1 MFVVKRFARRQVLAL
16 LWAGAVAL
24 AAGSASAQVAVG
36 TANVV
41 VREVSAT
48 AGGAART
55 LASADPVHRD
65 ELIATATES
74 ATEITFDDQ
83 TQLSIGPESQVT
95 LDEFIY
101 DPNSHAGSLAIAVTV
116 GVIRL
121 ASGDMNEEGVVIT
134 TPVATIGIRG
144 TIVTV
149 SVAADGTTTVSVEQG
164 AADVSSASGGSQSVA
179 AGLSTTVAPGA
190 PPSPPSSPPP
200 AALAAVTGMDN
211 VLGTGLGTGVAA
223 GEGGGAFG
231 EITPLVPAAGALA
244 VIGVVIAVTAG
255 GGQPSS
261 PTTTGTSGTA
271 P

>member
-1 MFVVKRFARRQVLAL
+1 
-16 LWAGAVAL
+16 
-24 AAGSASAQVAVG
+24 
-36 TANVV
+36 
-41 VREVSAT
+41 
-48 AGGAART
+48 
-55 LASADPVHRD
+55 
-65 ELIATATES
+65 LIATATES

-190 PPSPPSSPPP
+190 PPSPPSPPPP
-200 AALAAVTGMDN
+200 AAVAAITGMDN
-211 VLGTGLGTGVAA
+211 VLGTGVAA